1 VRVQTRL
8 AILHQ
13 TRRQCA
19 CKHALQYFIRQ
30 AVHVQA
36 CREPAGSLHGLLHPQ
51 SLISAR
57 FLHNCLFHH
66 AQLLSCRQ
74 CMCFSIP
81 LISARLP
88 HHRLV
93 HHAQLL
99 SCRQCMCFLIPLISA
114 RLLHQRLVQQAQL
127 LQGTQPFKS
136 SKQQCGQR
144 KAASTLLLTS
154 IRTLDAHFLL
164 LHTNGMQRNMFE
176 KHSKC

>member
-1 VRVQTRL
+1 
-8 AILHQ
+8 
-13 TRRQCA
+13 
-19 CKHALQYFIRQ
+19 
-30 AVHVQA
+30 
-36 CREPAGSLHGLLHPQ
+36 
-51 SLISAR
+51 
-57 FLHNCLFHH
+57 
-66 AQLLSCRQ
+66 
-74 CMCFSIP
+74 
-81 LISARLP
+81 
-88 HHRLV
+88 
-93 HHAQLL
+93 
-99 SCRQCMCFLIPLISA
+99 MCFLIPLISA